1 VERGNTILSPSTGP
15 APFSELFMS
24 VSALRRDWTSNI
36 RGDILAGMTVALA
49 LIPEA
54 IAFSLIAGVDPMVG
68 LYASFCIAVVI
79 AIAGGRPGMIS
90 AATGSMALVMVV
102 LVAEHGLEY
111 LLAATILTGALQLA
125 LGVLKVG
132 RFITFVPYS
141 VVLGFVNSLAILI
154 FLAQTPF
161 LIGVPWTVYALVA
174 LTIAIVHYLP
184 RFTKA
189 VPSSLVAI
197 VVVTALAIG
206 TRLDIQTV
214 GDLGAIT
221 RSLPAFALPAV
232 PLSLET
238 LLIILPYSATLVVV
252 GLLESLLTA
261 SIVDE
266 MTGTRSDRDR
276 EVRGQGLANCVA
288 GLFGGMAG
296 CAMIGQSVINV
307 RSGGSGRLSSL
318 VAGLFL
324 IVLIIV
330 FGDILVQI
338 PMAALVGVMIMVAV
352 GTFDWQSLRDL
363 PRIPRSDAVIM
374 LATVAIVVYTH
385 DLAKGVI
392 AGVVMAALVFGWKI
406 SRISATSVV
415 RDDGVK
421 VYTVTG
427 QLFFGTM
434 AAFVDLFAYDSDPTE
449 VRVDLGRSHVWDQSA
464 VTAIAKVRKRYRE
477 QGKSVYVTGL
487 DPESQR
493 TVDAGFS

>member
-1 VERGNTILSPSTGP
+1 
-15 APFSELFMS
+15 MS
-24 VSALRRDWTSNI
+24 FNVLRREWASNV

-68 LYASFCIAVVI
+68 LYASFCIAIVI
-79 AIAGGRPGMIS
+79 SIVGGRPGMIS

-102 LVAEHGLEY
+102 LVRDHGLEY
-111 LLAATILTGALQLA
+111 LLAATLLTGVLQFV

-154 FLAQTPF
+154 FLAQVPF
-161 LIGVPWTVYALVA
+161 LVGVPWVAYALVA
-174 LTIAIVHYLP
+174 LTIAIVHLLP
-184 RFTKA
+184 KVTKA
-189 VPSSLVAI
+189 LPSSLVAI
-197 VVVTALAIG
+197 MTVTAIAIG
-206 TRLDIQTV
+206 MRLDLQTV
-214 GDLGAIT
+214 GDLGTIT

-232 PLSLET
+232 PLTPET
-238 LLIILPYSATLVVV
+238 LLIILPYAATLTVV

-307 RSGGSGRLSSL
+307 RSGGSGRLSTL

-324 IVLIIV
+324 LVLIIV

-363 PRIPRSDAVIM
+363 AKIPRSDAVIM
-374 LATVAIVVYTH
+374 LSTVVIVVSTH

-406 SRISATSVV
+406 SRISATSAI

-421 VYTVTG
+421 VYTVSG

-434 AAFVDLFAYDSDPTE
+434 AAFVDLFAYEDDPLE
-449 VRVDLGRSHVWDQSA
+449 VRIDLGRSHVWDQSA
-464 VTAIAKVRKRYRE
+464 VAAIAKVRERYR
-477 QGKSVYVTGL
+477 QQRKSVYVTGL
-487 DPESQR
+487 NPESQR
-493 TVDAGFS
+493 TLDNGFS

>member
-1 VERGNTILSPSTGP
+1 
-15 APFSELFMS
+15 
-24 VSALRRDWTSNI
+24 
-36 RGDILAGMTVALA
+36 
-49 LIPEA
+49 
-54 IAFSLIAGVDPMVG
+54 
-68 LYASFCIAVVI
+68 
-79 AIAGGRPGMIS
+79 
-90 AATGSMALVMVV
+90 
-102 LVAEHGLEY
+102 
-111 LLAATILTGALQLA
+111 
-125 LGVLKVG
+125 
-132 RFITFVPYS
+132 
-141 VVLGFVNSLAILI
+141 
-154 FLAQTPF
+154 
-161 LIGVPWTVYALVA
+161 
-174 LTIAIVHYLP
+174 
-184 RFTKA
+184 
-189 VPSSLVAI
+189 
-197 VVVTALAIG
+197 
-206 TRLDIQTV
+206 
-214 GDLGAIT
+214 
-221 RSLPAFALPAV
+221 
-232 PLSLET
+232 
-238 LLIILPYSATLVVV
+238 
-252 GLLESLLTA
+252 
-261 SIVDE
+261 
-266 MTGTRSDRDR
+266 MTGTRSDRNR